1 MHIPFV
7 GGNQNE
13 QVNEAENTRERR
25 TYAGGAVLRILGMK
39 LVSPQIA
46 STVAANARWYSR
58 PSAFKSLERKGSS
71 ARNMA

>member
-25 TYAGGAVLRILGMK
+25 TYAGG
-39 LVSPQIA
+39 
-46 STVAANARWYSR
+46 
-58 PSAFKSLERKGSS
+58 GS
-71 ARNMA
+71 

>member
-25 TYAGGAVLRILGMK
+25 TYAGAVLRILGMK
-39 LVSPQIA
+39 LVSPQMT
-46 STVAANARWYSR
+46 STVAASERWHSR
-58 PSAFKSLERKGSS
+58 PSAFSPLARKGSS
-71 ARNMA
+71 ARKMA

>member
-25 TYAGGAVLRILGMK
+25 TYAGAVLRILGMK
-39 LVSPQIA
+39 LVNPQMT

-58 PSAFKSLERKGSS
+58 PSAFNPLERKGSS
-71 ARNMA
+71 ARKMA